1 MARVDPDSFLG
12 LGSESLVP
20 ESPLL
25 QFSSAGIDKSNLL
38 ETRIMLAP
46 FCWALDGLH
55 HQVYPGVGAD
65 IAMESFR
72 QLARF

>member
-1 MARVDPDSFLG
+1 
-12 LGSESLVP
+12 VP

-65 IAMESFR
+65 TAMESFR